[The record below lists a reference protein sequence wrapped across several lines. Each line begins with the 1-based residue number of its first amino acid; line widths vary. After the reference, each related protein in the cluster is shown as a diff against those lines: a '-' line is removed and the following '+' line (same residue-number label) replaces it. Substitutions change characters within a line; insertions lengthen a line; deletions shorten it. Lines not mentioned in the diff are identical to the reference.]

1 MNLERIYELAI
12 EAASARV
19 NDLSARRR
27 MKDNSFLKR
36 MHEQAIA
43 ELTDLGRGY
52 NQMIIDKYKE
62 CIPVKSG
69 NFLSFKINDDDPA
82 SEILTILEEAAAI
95 FKSSRRPDIVELMEF
110 ERIYEL
116 ALQAVRDRV
125 DELAFCR
132 SLKDNSFL
140 KRMHEQAIAELTDL
154 GRGYNQM
161 IIDKYKELTKNGNA

>member
-1 MNLERIYELAI
+1 M
-12 EAASARV
+12 
-19 NDLSARRR
+19 
-27 MKDNSFLKR
+27 
-36 MHEQAIA
+36 
-43 ELTDLGRGY
+43 T
-52 NQMIIDKYKE
+52 
-62 CIPVKSG
+62 
-69 NFLSFKINDDDPA
+69 
-82 SEILTILEEAAAI
+82 
-95 FKSSRRPDIVELMEF
+95 F
-110 ERIYEL
+110 ERMYEL